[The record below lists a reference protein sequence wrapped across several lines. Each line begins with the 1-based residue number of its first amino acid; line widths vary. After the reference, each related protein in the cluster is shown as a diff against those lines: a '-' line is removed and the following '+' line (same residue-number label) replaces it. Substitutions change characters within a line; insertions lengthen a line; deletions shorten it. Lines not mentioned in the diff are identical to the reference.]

1 MRYYQYPTG
10 YNWSNMPTDNATYS
24 TAQFIKD
31 IHNAF
36 GTNIHYYCTD
46 TGVNQTYD
54 ISALIRNSFSYS
66 SAGQNFYN
74 STTVKI
80 NLRANKPV
88 ILSGGGHAWIADG
101 FKNGKV
107 CLEGGGTAWYLL
119 LHMNWGWEGDYN
131 GWYYYNNFNPNGNNF
146 NSDVQMVFNINP

>member
-31 IHNAF
+31 IHN
-36 GTNIHYYCTD
+36 
-46 TGVNQTYD
+46 
-54 ISALIRNSFSYS
+54 ALIRNSFSYS